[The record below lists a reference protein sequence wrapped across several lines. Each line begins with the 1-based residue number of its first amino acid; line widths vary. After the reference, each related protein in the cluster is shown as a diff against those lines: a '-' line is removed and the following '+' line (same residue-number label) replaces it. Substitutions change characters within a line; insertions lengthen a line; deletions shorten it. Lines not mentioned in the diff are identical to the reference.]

1 VLPLVERHLRLD
13 KMTPE
18 ASVESSWMASIALS
32 TDELLQR
39 VMWTVGKADYTVPIP
54 MCPDQGYV
62 FLVSFKHH
70 LCFHPFLFFSSC
82 FFPPICRG
90 CGSSEPPGLWS

>member
-1 VLPLVERHLRLD
+1 MAERHLRLD